1 MQNTKFSRQR
11 ETLLS
16 VLRDTKVHPNADW
29 IYETVRKE
37 IPNISLGTVYRN
49 LSKLSADGVIKKLDV
64 GNGSVHFDGDIS
76 PHAHFICSSCGAI
89 TDIFNDYSAALRN
102 DVQNSTGARVDACC
116 VIFEGVCKDCI

>member
-1 MQNTKFSRQR
+1 MQNTKYSRQR

-49 LSKLSADGVIKKLDV
+49 LSRLSEDGIIKKLDV

-76 PHAHFICSSCGAI
+76 PHAHLICSCCGSI
-89 TDIFNDYSAALRN
+89 TDIFNDYSAELKN
-102 DVQNSTGARVDACC
+102 DVENMTGARINACS